1 LSFDSEID
9 FSDDSDD
16 NESKLAYRSSAWRS
30 SFVSCAFFFISSAF
44 FVSLRSAISVVA
56 IWDSV
61 ASSAELDSLLDLVD
75 PDTTL
80 STIGALIGAATSS
93 ISSACVGST
102 SAGSGSTRSDDAVDE
117 DKDEEEDADDNDG
130 ASGVGFK

>member
-1 LSFDSEID
+1 M
-9 FSDDSDD
+9 
-16 NESKLAYRSSAWRS
+16 
-30 SFVSCAFFFISSAF
+30 FVSFAFFFISSAF
-44 FVSLRSAISVVA
+44 FASSLRSAVSTVVA

-75 PDTTL
+75 SGTTL
-80 STIGALIGAATSS
+80 STVGALIGAATSS

-102 SAGSGSTRSDDAVDE
+102 SAGSGSTRSDDAVEE